1 MEERDIQKELENK
14 AKRKELLMN
23 ILPFAGL
30 ILITVFFIIVTKGRI
45 LRVDNLANLVN
56 SMFTITLASCGAVFV
71 YAHGGLDFSIGSTS
85 GLAQFICIFMI
96 MKLGL
101 PVPLGILGAV
111 FIAMAACSIVG
122 LASIKL
128 HIHPFV
134 ASLCVKNITAGLLSV
149 LTQKA
154 GGQITLDYSR
164 FKIFN
169 SVWLKGMVLVVMVG
183 LGFYLFERTKLG
195 KIQKAIGGNSR
206 TVEQAGISVRKY
218 KMLAYM
224 VLGFCVGIAAF
235 FQMTRIGT
243 VSSSSGSGL
252 EFDIMIAMVLGGF
265 PMSGGSAAKFRQFVL
280 GGITM
285 TILTNGLTMWGLDVS
300 YVSLVK
306 GLLLIVLVSVS
317 YDRSIMKQ
325 VSIISL

>member
-1 MEERDIQKELENK
+1 
-14 AKRKELLMN
+14 
-23 ILPFAGL
+23 
-30 ILITVFFIIVTKGRI
+30 
-45 LRVDNLANLVN
+45 
-56 SMFTITLASCGAVFV
+56 
-71 YAHGGLDFSIGSTS
+71 
-85 GLAQFICIFMI
+85 
-96 MKLGL
+96 
-101 PVPLGILGAV
+101 
-111 FIAMAACSIVG
+111 
-122 LASIKL
+122 
-128 HIHPFV
+128 
-134 ASLCVKNITAGLLSV
+134 
-149 LTQKA
+149 
-154 GGQITLDYSR
+154 
-164 FKIFN
+164 
-169 SVWLKGMVLVVMVG
+169 
-183 LGFYLFERTKLG
+183 
-195 KIQKAIGGNSR
+195 
-206 TVEQAGISVRKY
+206 
-218 KMLAYM
+218 MLAYM

-265 PMSGGSAAKFRQFVL
+265 PMSGGSAAKFRQFIL